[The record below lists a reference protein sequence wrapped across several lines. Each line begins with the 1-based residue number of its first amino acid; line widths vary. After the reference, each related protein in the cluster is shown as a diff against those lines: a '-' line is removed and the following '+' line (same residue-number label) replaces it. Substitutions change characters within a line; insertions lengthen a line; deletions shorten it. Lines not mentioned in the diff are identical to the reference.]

1 MNMLKYYRYLFL
13 INFQVTFFKNGD
25 LYFPGLE
32 LRFRPGRDIGHLEA
46 LLDKLSTRM
55 DLPRGARYLFS
66 MDGVRVVSLD
76 QLEDDQSYVVSSYKS
91 FKVYLY
97 LINFKVKNKT

>member
-1 MNMLKYYRYLFL
+1 M
-13 INFQVTFFKNGD
+13 TFFKNGD

-32 LRFRPGRDIGHLEA
+32 LRFRPGRDIGNLEA

-76 QLEDDQSYVVSSYKS
+76 ELEDDQSYVVSSYKS
-91 FKVYLY
+91 FKVYIFHVL
-97 LINFKVKNKT
+97 KTEETIIIRKTNGNN

>member
-1 MNMLKYYRYLFL
+1 MLCINFCLFFFY
-13 INFQVTFFKNGD
+13 FQVTFFKNGD

-32 LRFRPGRDIGHLEA
+32 LRFRPGRDIGNLEA
-46 LLDKLSTRM
+46 LLDKLSARM

-91 FKVYLY
+91 FKVYY
-97 LINFKVKNKT
+97 I

>member
-1 MNMLKYYRYLFL
+1 M
-13 INFQVTFFKNGD
+13 
-25 LYFPGLE
+25 YFPGLE
-32 LRFRPGRDIGHLEA
+32 LRFRPGRDIGNLEA
-46 LLDKLSTRM
+46 LLDKLSSRM

-91 FKVYLY
+91 FKVSMICLY
-97 LINFKVKNKT
+97 ILILKKWNNEFEWIYN

>member
-1 MNMLKYYRYLFL
+1 MFC
-13 INFQVTFFKNGD
+13 FQVTFFKNGD

-32 LRFRPGRDIGHLEA
+32 LRFRPGRDIGNLEA

-66 MDGVRVVSLD
+66 MDGGRVMSLD

-91 FKVYLY
+91 FKVSTRIQRNYQSS
-97 LINFKVKNKT
+97 

>member
-1 MNMLKYYRYLFL
+1 M
-13 INFQVTFFKNGD
+13 
-25 LYFPGLE
+25 
-32 LRFRPGRDIGHLEA
+32 
-46 LLDKLSTRM
+46 DKLSTRM

-97 LINFKVKNKT
+97 FIHFQAKDKT